1 MTRSR
6 STIVLLLTLVLL
18 VALSSWLLGNRSV
31 AASASVAGETPPVDR
46 AREGVLVS
54 ATGEVLGVPD
64 TLRADFAVATTAV
77 TVDEALNQA
86 NAAMTRMQDALAS
99 GGVAKADLQTSD
111 VGINSTHGKQG
122 AITVYAVNEGLTA
135 RIRTISEAGSLI
147 AASVAAGG
155 DAARLLGVSFEVEK
169 DDALLAAARRKA
181 FADAQAKAELYAA
194 ESGQTLGQVM
204 SVTETM
210 PQYGPVGL
218 QFAES
223 SAALPMPSG
232 VPIEP
237 GRQPSVVTVTVEWAF
252 R

>member
-86 NAAMTRMQDALAS
+86 NAAMTRMQDALAG

-111 VGINSTHGKQG
+111 VGIQSTHGRRG
-122 AITVYAVNEGLTA
+122 AITGYAVNEGLTA

-147 AASVAAGG
+147 AAGVAAGG
-155 DAARLLGVSFEVEK
+155 DAARLLGVSFEIEK
-169 DDALLAAARRKA
+169 DDALVAEARRKA
-181 FADAQAKAELYAA
+181 FADAQAKAELYAE
-194 ESGQTLGQVM
+194 ESGQTLGQVV
-204 SVTETM
+204 SVTETL
-210 PQYGPVGL
+210 PDYGPVGL

-223 SAALPMPSG
+223 SLASA

-237 GRQPSVVTVTVEWAF
+237 GRQPSVVTVTVEWSF

>member
-64 TLRADFAVATTAV
+64 TLRADFAVSTTAA

-111 VGINSTHGKQG
+111 VGIQSTHGRRG
-122 AITVYAVNEGLTA
+122 AITGYAVNEGLTA

-147 AASVAAGG
+147 AAGVAAGG
-155 DAARLLGVSFEVEK
+155 DAARLLGVSFEIEK
-169 DDALLAAARRKA
+169 DDALVAEARRKA
-181 FADAQAKAELYAA
+181 FADAQAKAELYAE
-194 ESGQTLGQVM
+194 ESGQTLGQVV
-204 SVTETM
+204 SVTETL
-210 PQYGPVGL
+210 PDYGPVGL

-223 SAALPMPSG
+223 SLASA

-237 GRQPSVVTVTVEWAF
+237 GRQPSVVTVTVEWSF

>member
-31 AASASVAGETPPVDR
+31 AASAGVAGETSPVDR

-64 TLRADFAVATTAV
+64 TLRADFAVATTAA

-111 VGINSTHGKQG
+111 VGIYSTHGKQG
-122 AITVYAVNEGLTA
+122 AITGYAVNEGLTA

-147 AASVAAGG
+147 AAGVAAGG
-155 DAARLLGVSFEVEK
+155 DAARLLGVSFEIEK
-169 DDALLAAARRKA
+169 DDALVAEARRKA
-181 FADAQAKAELYAA
+181 FADAQAKAELYAD
-194 ESGQTLGQVM
+194 ESGQTLGQVV
-204 SVTETM
+204 SVTETL
-210 PQYGPVGL
+210 PDYGPVDL
-218 QFAES
+218 QRAES
-223 SAALPMPSG
+223 SLASA

-237 GRQPSVVTVTVEWAF
+237 GRQPSVVTVTVEWSF

>member
-31 AASASVAGETPPVDR
+31 AASAGVAGETSPVDR

-64 TLRADFAVATTAV
+64 TLRADFAVATTAA

-111 VGINSTHGKQG
+111 VGIYSTHGKQG
-122 AITVYAVNEGLTA
+122 AITGYAVNEGLTA

-147 AASVAAGG
+147 AAGVAAGG
-155 DAARLLGVSFEVEK
+155 DAARLLGVSFEIEK
-169 DDALLAAARRKA
+169 DDALVAEARRKA
-181 FADAQAKAELYAA
+181 FADAQAKAELYAD
-194 ESGQTLGQVM
+194 ESGQTLGQVV
-204 SVTETM
+204 SVTETL
-210 PQYGPVGL
+210 PDYGPVDL
-218 QFAES
+218 QRAES
-223 SAALPMPSG
+223 SLDSA

-237 GRQPSVVTVTVEWAF
+237 GRQPSVVTVTVEWSF

>member
-64 TLRADFAVATTAV
+64 TLRADFAVSTTAA

-86 NAAMTRMQDALAS
+86 NAAMTRMQDALA

-111 VGINSTHGKQG
+111 VGIQSTHGRRG
-122 AITVYAVNEGLTA
+122 AITGYAVNEGLTA

-147 AASVAAGG
+147 AAGVAAGG
-155 DAARLLGVSFEVEK
+155 DAARLLGVSFEIEK
-169 DDALLAAARRKA
+169 DDALVAEARRKA
-181 FADAQAKAELYAA
+181 FADAQAKAELYAE
-194 ESGQTLGQVM
+194 ESGQTLGQVV
-204 SVTETM
+204 SVTETL
-210 PQYGPVGL
+210 PDYGPVGL

-223 SAALPMPSG
+223 SLASA

-237 GRQPSVVTVTVEWAF
+237 GRQPSVVTVTVEWSF

>member
-64 TLRADFAVATTAV
+64 TLRADFAVATTAA

-86 NAAMTRMQDALAS
+86 NAAMTRMQDALAG
-99 GGVAKADLQTSD
+99 GGVARADLQTSD
-111 VGINSTHGKQG
+111 VGIHSTHGRRG
-122 AITVYAVNEGLTA
+122 AITGYAVNEGLTA

-147 AASVAAGG
+147 AAGVAAGG
-155 DAARLLGVSFEVEK
+155 DAARLLGVSFEIEK
-169 DDALLAAARRKA
+169 DDALVAEARRKA
-181 FADAQAKAELYAA
+181 FADAQAKAELYAE
-194 ESGQTLGQVM
+194 ESGQTLGQVV
-204 SVTETM
+204 SVTETL
-210 PQYGPVGL
+210 PDYGPVGL

-223 SAALPMPSG
+223 SLASA

-237 GRQPSVVTVTVEWAF
+237 GRQPSVVTVTVEWSF

>member
-6 STIVLLLTLVLL
+6 STILLLLTLVLL

-31 AASASVAGETPPVDR
+31 AASASVAGETAPVDR

-64 TLRADFAVATTAV
+64 TLRADFAVQASAA

-86 NAAMTRMQDALAS
+86 NAAMTQMQDALAS

-111 VGINSTHGKQG
+111 VGINPTYGRRG
-122 AITVYAVNEGLTA
+122 AITGYAVNEGLTA

-147 AASVAAGG
+147 AAGVAAGG

-169 DDALLAAARRKA
+169 DDELLAEARRKA

-194 ESGQTLGQVM
+194 ESGQTLGQVV

-210 PQYGPVGL
+210 PQYGPVYQQFGL
-218 QFAES
+218 E
-223 SAALPMPSG
+223 SAAVPAAG

-237 GRQPSVVTVTVEWAF
+237 GRQPSVVTVTVEWSF

>member
-31 AASASVAGETPPVDR
+31 AASAGVAGETSPVDR

-54 ATGEVLGVPD
+54 AAGEVLGVPD
-64 TLRADFAVATTAV
+64 TLRADFAVATTAA

-111 VGINSTHGKQG
+111 VGIHSTHGKQG
-122 AITVYAVNEGLTA
+122 AITGYAVNEGLTA

-147 AASVAAGG
+147 AAGVAAGG
-155 DAARLLGVSFEVEK
+155 DAARLLGVSFEIEK
-169 DDALLAAARRKA
+169 DDALVAEARRKA
-181 FADAQAKAELYAA
+181 FADAQAKAELYAD
-194 ESGQTLGQVM
+194 ESGQTLGQVV
-204 SVTETM
+204 SVTETL
-210 PQYGPVGL
+210 PDYGPVDL
-218 QFAES
+218 QRAES
-223 SAALPMPSG
+223 SLDSA

-237 GRQPSVVTVTVEWAF
+237 GRQPSVVTVTVEWSF

>member
-6 STIVLLLTLVLL
+6 STILLLLTLVLL

-64 TLRADFAVATTAV
+64 TLRADFAVAASAA

-86 NAAMTRMQDALAS
+86 NAAMTQMQDALAS
-99 GGVAKADLQTSD
+99 GGVARADLQTSD
-111 VGINSTHGKQG
+111 VGIYPTHGRQG
-122 AITVYAVNEGLTA
+122 AITGYAVNEGLTA

-147 AASVAAGG
+147 AAGVTAGG

-169 DDALLAAARRKA
+169 DDALVAEARRKA

-194 ESGQTLGQVM
+194 ESGQALGQVV
-204 SVTETM
+204 SVTETL
-210 PQYGPVGL
+210 PAYGPVDL
-218 QFAES
+218 QFASLEA
-223 SAALPMPSG
+223 SA

-237 GRQPSVVTVTVEWAF
+237 GRQPSVVTVTVEWSF

>member
-18 VALSSWLLGNRSV
+18 VALSSWLLGNGSV

-64 TLRADFAVATTAV
+64 TLRADFAVSTTAA

-86 NAAMTRMQDALAS
+86 NAAMTRMQDALAG

-111 VGINSTHGKQG
+111 VGIQSTHGRRG
-122 AITVYAVNEGLTA
+122 AITGYAVNEGLTA

-147 AASVAAGG
+147 AAGVAAGG
-155 DAARLLGVSFEVEK
+155 DAARLLGVSFEIEK
-169 DDALLAAARRKA
+169 DDALVAEARRKA
-181 FADAQAKAELYAA
+181 FADAQAKAELYAE
-194 ESGQTLGQVM
+194 ESGQTLGQVV
-204 SVTETM
+204 SVTETL
-210 PQYGPVGL
+210 PDYGPVGL

-223 SAALPMPSG
+223 SLASA

-237 GRQPSVVTVTVEWAF
+237 GRQPSVVTVTVEWSF